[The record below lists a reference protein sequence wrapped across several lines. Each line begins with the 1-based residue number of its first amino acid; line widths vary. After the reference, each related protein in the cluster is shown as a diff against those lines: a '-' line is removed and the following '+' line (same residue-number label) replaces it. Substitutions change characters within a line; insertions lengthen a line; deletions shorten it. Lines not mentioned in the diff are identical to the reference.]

1 MKNPFKRTPK
11 EGTPAYRQ
19 MMAQKI
25 AGKHLKY
32 VTERIGNEETVVGK
46 EGSICVRDGEVLVYA
61 SMDVLFRCPV
71 DQMDA
76 SELMSLDGVILS
88 GPDATRDGEVRKIVA
103 YYLYYR

>member
-1 MKNPFKRTPK
+1 MKNPFKRVPK
-11 EGTPAYRQ
+11 EGTPAYRR
-19 MMAQKI
+19 MMAEKI

-32 VTERIGNEETVVGK
+32 VTERAGGGETVIGR

-71 DQMDA
+71 GQMDA

-88 GPDATRDGEVRKIVA
+88 GPDGTRGGTRREIVA